1 MVGGTSVPQHIWR
14 RARGPLAL
22 APGSRAARSPAGSRV
37 HRRASTRRPP
47 EGSRTPSVRARHPAL
62 CTSWHAGVVYA
73 CPHSCALARSSR
85 S

>member
-1 MVGGTSVPQHIWR
+1 MVGGTSVPQHYGGA
-14 RARGPLAL
+14 RAGRSRSLPGP
-22 APGSRAARSPAGSRV
+22 ARSPAGSRV